1 MKLPRDLSGSETAK
15 RLRRQ
20 YGYRVTRTS
29 GSHMNLALTVGEK
42 SHSVTV
48 PRHRNLRVGT
58 LNEIVGSVAAFLGL
72 AKGEV
77 REALFR

>member
-1 MKLPRDLSGSETAK
+1 MT
-15 RLRRQ
+15 
-20 YGYRVTRTS
+20 
-29 GSHMNLALTVGEK
+29 LALTVGDK